1 MSLKGKRIIILAENF
16 YQELELWYPRLRM
29 MEEGAEVKIVAPEKG
44 KTYTSRN
51 GTPVESELS
60 SAEVKIEQV
69 DAVII
74 PGGFAPDLLRRDP
87 KMVELVKQAHKQKKI
102 IAAICHAGWLLISAG
117 IVKGKKL
124 TSFFSI
130 KDDMINAGANWV
142 DSEVVVDGNLITSRK
157 PEDLPAFCKKIIRS
171 LEGK

>member
-1 MSLKGKRIIILAENF
+1 MSLKGKKIIILAENF

-44 KTYTSRN
+44 KTYTSRHGN
-51 GTPVESELS
+51 PVESDLS
-60 SAEVKIEQV
+60 SAEVKIEEV

-87 KMVELVKQAHKQKKI
+87 KMVEMVKRAYQQKKI

-142 DSEVVVDGNLITSRK
+142 DKEVVVDGNLITSRK
-157 PEDLPAFCKKIIRS
+157 PDDLPAFCKKIIQT
-171 LEGK
+171 LKG

>member
-44 KTYTSRN
+44 KTYLSKN
-51 GTPVESELS
+51 NTPVVSDLS
-60 SAEVKIEQV
+60 SAEVKIEEV
-69 DAVII
+69 DAVVI

-87 KMVELVKQAHKQKKI
+87 KMVELVKQAYQQKKI

-117 IVKGKKL
+117 IARGKKV

-130 KDDMINAGANWV
+130 KDDMVNAGADWT

-157 PEDLPAFCKKIIRS
+157 PEDLPAFCVKIIES
-171 LEGK
+171 LKG